1 MGERG
6 RGRREGQE
14 KNTVEPLVLYSV
26 LRKRE
31 KERDKE
37 REREREREEGRE
49 GKREEEATDHTDLVS
64 ATVYQDSPG
73 QRQAA
78 VLR

>member
-1 MGERG
+1 M
-6 RGRREGQE
+6 
-14 KNTVEPLVLYSV
+14 YSV

-31 KERDKE
+31 KERDKG
-37 REREREREEGRE
+37 EREREREEGRE
-49 GKREEEATDHTDLVS
+49 GEREEDQATDHTDLVS